1 MRIHVNPKSDVPLY
15 RQIITQ
21 VQSVVASGKLRVG
34 SRVPSVRDLAVDLR
48 INPNTVA
55 RAYRE
60 LNRLGVIETRGAN
73 GSYVCASRGSG
84 SRELREAEYRT
95 RLGEAIAAAASMGI
109 ARKRAQEL
117 FDEMADTAFE
127 EGGGSV
133 GAERAR
139 R

>member
-1 MRIHVNPKSDVPLY
+1 MRIHINPKSDVPLY

-21 VQSVVASGKLRVG
+21 VQSLIAAGKLRVG

-95 RLGEAIAAAASMGI
+95 RLSEAIAAAASMGI
-109 ARKRAQEL
+109 ARERAQEL
-117 FDEMADTAFE
+117 FEQIADTAFE
-127 EGGGSV
+127 ESGESL